1 MVVAN
6 RHTDTHIEF
15 HLCSDVAAADGRNG
29 ATREDTMGNDSEDA
43 IFTYP
48 KDKPRSSGKARW
60 SK

>member
-6 RHTDTHIEF
+6 RHTDTQTEF

-29 ATREDTMGNDSEDA
+29 TSREETMGNDSEDA
-43 IFTYP
+43 IVKYP
-48 KDKPRSSGKARW
+48 KDKPRSSGKERL